1 MGGIRKDS
9 LWAFRG
15 YGSCNVT
22 KRLEDRLIRA
32 RTYDQEGNY
41 RGKLST
47 NPLDPDSVSSRFL
60 DIDFSGLCPNLH
72 EYSKRTE
79 FGVMPLEYPHRNDL
93 HSCRISCCTSGR
105 TLVKA
110 RPNSR
115 GRIQRTVAPSMM
127 KGLPSASGKMQN
139 SSSAPTET
147 ATGLATR
154 QPPGERSRSS
164 PSPATIR
171 LFDEKWLRNWTETRT
186 C

>member
-1 MGGIRKDS
+1 MAGCTWSRKVHKKTRFKNFPAKGGALI
-9 LWAFRG
+9 
-15 YGSCNVT
+15 CNLV
-22 KRLEDRLIRA
+22 A
-32 RTYDQEGNY
+32 Y
-41 RGKLST
+41 
-47 NPLDPDSVSSRFL
+47 VSPQS
-60 DIDFSGLCPNLH
+60 S
-72 EYSKRTE
+72 SKRTE
-79 FGVMPLEYPHRNDL
+79 FGVMSLECPHRNDL
-93 HSCRISCCTSGR
+93 HSCRISCCTSGCI
-105 TLVKA
+105 LVKA

-139 SSSAPTET
+139 SSSAPTEI

>member
-1 MGGIRKDS
+1 MNQATLRVCLNNVMLLTQTIRGVCVV
-9 LWAFRG
+9 LEP
-15 YGSCNVT
+15 
-22 KRLEDRLIRA
+22 KRSSEILTTRSFPMSRRPA
-32 RTYDQEGNY
+32 RTLALKPG
-41 RGKLST
+41 
-47 NPLDPDSVSSRFL
+47 
-60 DIDFSGLCPNLH
+60 
-72 EYSKRTE
+72 
-79 FGVMPLEYPHRNDL
+79 PHMNDL
-93 HSCRISCCTSGR
+93 HSCRISCCTSGC

-110 RPNSR
+110 RPNSK

-171 LFDEKWLRNWTETRT
+171 FFDEKWLRNWTETRT